1 MNQPLR
7 HPLKMCKKY
16 THTDIHTDND
26 QRKTDGS
33 IGDNTKSLGEEKNI
47 IHKLWHISHIN
58 YLMINFDDRFFIFIA
73 CMLSCSLSCT
83 FYIWNR
89 CLRAFHLVSTM
100 FGAIIC
106 GRQNNS
112 TNEKK
117 RKIYIYAYKQRDT
130 HTRTHIPHGTKWIC
144 ASNASIEWSK
154 KCVKYKIY
162 MNFIT
167 AREFQ
172 IVARVSISV
181 RYLSLFLSLSH
192 FLCAQPEC
200 RHFISSAL
208 NSCELF
214 SLVQIEITA
223 GLIRRYAKHFAWP
236 PRFLSL
242 SLNVILMLTQNA

>member
-192 FLCAQPEC
+192 FFVHNPNAD
-200 RHFISSAL
+200 ISFRA
-208 NSCELF
+208 
-214 SLVQIEITA
+214 
-223 GLIRRYAKHFAWP
+223 H
-236 PRFLSL
+236 
-242 SLNVILMLTQNA
+242 